1 MRACFQRY
9 ISLFCIVSLAI
20 MTSSCATDRL
30 ITRKNHDHD
39 MQLCWQRLADA
50 NGDNALLNERLAD
63 EISDYQIL
71 TEEVL
76 AARESALKLTGWISS
91 NIDSDTPIPP
101 RMLDKLNKGMA
112 RGLELTDKVVSVVAK
127 NECWLQATDEKLAD
141 KGLAA
146 LDQYTRYKG
155 FMLALSATLML
166 YDTYLSSASILNEH
180 DRIRQFLNQSDSG
193 YGRQQEQLRAVT
205 NTIFNTSNIMLV
217 RKEILFYEDRFPG
230 YLSQLSLDDGAY
242 YLSTLIRQSPTYP
255 IIRNATI
262 DDIKDQQEM
271 HASAEVNDNLLEINR
286 SAFNGVSK
294 FFGNIVGLVEERKG
308 KLYKDEESHSH
319 LLGELKAGDIL
330 LEKTPFRLTD
340 KMIPGHWGHAA
351 IWIGSEKEL
360 KELGIWGHPVVQN
373 YQEQISNE
381 RGVVEALRS
390 GVEINTL
397 ANFMNI
403 DDAAIIRDP
412 DKTKAETAERIIR
425 TLRQIGKDYDFNY
438 DVETTDKIVCSQ
450 LVYLAYTDIEW
461 PTERVVGR
469 YTISPDNV
477 AYKAINSGQLELVV
491 FYHDGNHIEEQP
503 DLLMETLMRKN

>member
-1 MRACFQRY
+1 MRACLQRY
-9 ISLFCIVSLAI
+9 ISLFCLFSLVV

-39 MQLCWQRLADA
+39 MQFCWQRLADA
-50 NGDNALLNERLAD
+50 NGDTALLNARLSD
-63 EISDYQIL
+63 EIREYQTL

-76 AARESALKLTGWISS
+76 AARESALKLTDWISS

-101 RMLDKLNKGMA
+101 RMLDKLNKGMT
-112 RGLELTDKVVSVVAK
+112 RGLELSDKVVAVVAK
-127 NECWLQATDEKLAD
+127 NECWLQATGEILAD
-141 KGLAA
+141 KGLAS

-166 YDTYLSSASILNEH
+166 YDTYLTTASILNEH

-205 NTIFNTSNIMLV
+205 NTILNTSNIMLV
-217 RKEILFYEDRFPG
+217 KKEILFYEDRFPG
-230 YLSQLSLDDGAY
+230 YFSQLSLDDGAY
-242 YLSTLIRQSPTYP
+242 YLSTLIRQSPAYP
-255 IIRNATI
+255 IIHNATI
-262 DDIKDQQEM
+262 DDIKDQQEI
-271 HASAEVNDNLLEINR
+271 HANAEVNDNFSEVNR
-286 SAFNGVSK
+286 SVFNEASK

-308 KLYKDEESHSH
+308 KLYENEDSHSH
-319 LLGELKAGDIL
+319 LFNKLKAGDIL

-360 KELGIWGHPVVQN
+360 KELGIWDHPVVQK
-373 YQEQISNE
+373 YREQISNE
-381 RGVVEALRS
+381 RSVVEALRS
-390 GVEINTL
+390 GVEMNTL
-397 ANFMNI
+397 AHFMNI
-403 DDAAIIRDP
+403 DDAAIVRDP
-412 DKTKAETAERIIR
+412 DNTKVETAERVIR

-469 YTISPDNV
+469 YTISPDNI
-477 AYKAINSGQLELVV
+477 AYKAINSGPLELVV
-491 FYHDGNHIEEQP
+491 FYHDGKHVEEQP
-503 DLLMETLMRKN
+503 VILMEELMHN